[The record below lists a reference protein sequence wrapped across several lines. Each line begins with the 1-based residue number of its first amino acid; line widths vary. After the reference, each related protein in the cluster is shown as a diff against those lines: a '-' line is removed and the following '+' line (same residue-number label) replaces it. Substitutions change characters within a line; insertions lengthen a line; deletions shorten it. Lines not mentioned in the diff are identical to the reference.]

1 MGKQRLNSGNQRY
14 RIQIQGV
21 LDEQWLSWFNGNILS
36 LKREADGKETTIL
49 AVVVPDQAK
58 LRGILNQIWDLN
70 LVILSLTPIDSD

>member
-1 MGKQRLNSGNQRY
+1 MGKQRLNSGNQCY

-21 LDEQWLSWFNGNILS
+21 LDEQWLSWFNGSVLS
-36 LKREADGKETTIL
+36 LEREADGKEITSL

-70 LVILSLTPIDSD
+70 LVVLSLNPVDSD